1 MKYKII
7 HQSWSNK
14 FLPIKFKKNQL
25 VLKKYFKDCEFKLW
39 TDDDNKNF
47 IKNEFPDFYPIYDN
61 YKNKINQV
69 DSARFFYLYKYGG
82 LYIDLD
88 VLLTQNIKCLLDEDC
103 CLFSQDSNKS
113 YYATKANLPFFIDS
127 MCMYSK
133 PGNNFI
139 GEIIKHLYKNEPIN
153 IVNALD
159 NVFLTGPGMVTNL
172 YNKLKPTIKL
182 NHNKIIVK
190 DDLELYDN
198 IYGIHYCTNTW
209 VGKKYILNK

>member
-69 DSARFFYLYKYGG
+69 DSARFFYLYNFSRIQGF
-82 LYIDLD
+82 YI
-88 VLLTQNIKCLLDEDC
+88 
-103 CLFSQDSNKS
+103 
-113 YYATKANLPFFIDS
+113 FFVMI
-127 MCMYSK
+127 
-133 PGNNFI
+133 F
-139 GEIIKHLYKNEPIN
+139 
-153 IVNALD
+153 
-159 NVFLTGPGMVTNL
+159 
-172 YNKLKPTIKL
+172 
-182 NHNKIIVK
+182 
-190 DDLELYDN
+190 
-198 IYGIHYCTNTW
+198 
-209 VGKKYILNK
+209 